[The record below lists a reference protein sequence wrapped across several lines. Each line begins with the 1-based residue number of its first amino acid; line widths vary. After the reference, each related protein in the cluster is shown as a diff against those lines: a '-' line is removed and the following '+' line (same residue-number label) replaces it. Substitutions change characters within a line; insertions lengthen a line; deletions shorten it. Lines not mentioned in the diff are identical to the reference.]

1 MDMTRLIR
9 HATPGSLILIAF
21 TFAACGGDSSSPSG
35 PSSTGVQ
42 SISVTATS
50 PVKVGQ
56 TVQASSVATFSGGR
70 TEAITTG
77 WRSDTASV
85 AAVTDGGLITGVAN
99 GNAVI
104 SVSSGGRTGQQ
115 TIRVVPD
122 YDGQWTGNYRVT
134 TCAES
139 GVFADQGFCAFVLN
153 TSAPVRFTVS
163 QSGLAT
169 NTGFALG
176 QLGFPAAV
184 APIDAA
190 GLLTIPDAVFSESV
204 TITARWTVQQATAG
218 ALTGA
223 VHQRWEL
230 PNRTGEGVLD
240 GEIVSV
246 SRAAAAPVGLSLR
259 SRPSPTLHDAML
271 GAGFGR

>member
-1 MDMTRLIR
+1 MVITLLIR
-9 HATPGSLILIAF
+9 QVATASVILVAL
-21 TFAACGGDSSSPSG
+21 TFVACGGDSSSPSG
-35 PSSTGVQ
+35 PSSNGVQ

-50 PVKVGQ
+50 PLKVGE
-56 TVQASSVATFSGGR
+56 TAQASGVATISGGR
-70 TEAITTG
+70 TEAVTTG

-85 AAVTDGGLITGVAN
+85 ATVTDGGLITGLAN
-99 GNAVI
+99 GNTVI

-122 YDGQWTGNYRVT
+122 YEGQWTGNYRVT

-139 GVFADQGFCAFVLN
+139 GAFADQAFCAFVLN
-153 TSAPVRFTVS
+153 TSAPIRFSVS
-163 QSGLAT
+163 QSGLST
-169 NTGFALG
+169 STGFALG

-190 GLLTIPDAVFSESV
+190 GLLTIPDAVFAESV

-218 ALTGA
+218 ALTGT

-240 GEIVSV
+240 GEIISV
-246 SRAAAAPVGLSLR
+246 SRAAAAPVGLSR
-259 SRPSPTLHDAML
+259 SSPPPPTLAGAML
-271 GAGFGR
+271 RGGFRR